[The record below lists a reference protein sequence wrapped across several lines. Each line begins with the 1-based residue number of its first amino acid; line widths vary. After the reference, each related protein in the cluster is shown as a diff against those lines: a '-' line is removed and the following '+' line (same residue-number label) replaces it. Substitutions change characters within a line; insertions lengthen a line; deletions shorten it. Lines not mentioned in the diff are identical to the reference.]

1 MRAKKDL
8 HRAENMRVSGTI
20 VDTKENGCL
29 DDEMCHGRE
38 SSKLG
43 MLAENFGLSLRSES
57 SIITLEIQAEM
68 YEN

>member
-1 MRAKKDL
+1 M
-8 HRAENMRVSGTI
+8 
-20 VDTKENGCL
+20 DTKENGCL
-29 DDEMCHGRE
+29 DGE

-68 YEN
+68 HGN